1 MANAISDW
9 IAGMMCDEGDTVCEE
24 KAEKYAMYAMIG
36 AVVLVVLVAAY
47 MMMGKGGPTLK
58 F

>member
-1 MANAISDW
+1 MSAISDW
-9 IAGMMCDEGDTVCEE
+9 IAGMMCDEGDIECE
-24 KAEKYAMYAMIG
+24 KTAETYAMYAMIG
-36 AVVLVVLVAAY
+36 VVVLIVLVAAY

>member
-1 MANAISDW
+1 MGAIGDF
-9 IAGMMCDEGDTVCEE
+9 IAGIICEEGDVECEK
-24 KAEKYAMYAMIG
+24 KAETYGTYAMIG
-36 AVVLVVLVAAY
+36 GVLLIVLVAAY